1 MLKLC
6 SVKIMFSSVQ
16 SFSCVW
22 LFVTPWIAVCQ
33 ASMSITNSWSLLK
46 LMSIE
51 SVIPSNHLIL
61 RSDTIQPSHPPL
73 SPSPPAFNLSQH
85 QVLFNKSTFH
95 IRWPKKYCSFS
106 FSFSIKPSNEYSG
119 LIFFRI
125 NWFDLLAVQ
134 WTLKSLLQH
143 HSLKGSVLQ
152 CSAFFMIQ
160 LWHPQ
165 MTTGKTIALTRWA
178 FVSKVMSLVSNV
190 LSRFVIAFLPRNKC
204 L

>member
-1 MLKLC
+1 MPKQIPWQIILIFCCC
-6 SVKIMFSSVQ
+6 SVPDSLWPMDSS
-16 SFSCVW
+16 
-22 LFVTPWIAVCQ
+22 TPGFPVLYCSGVC
-33 ASMSITNSWSLLK
+33 
-46 LMSIE
+46 
-51 SVIPSNHLIL
+51 SNTWPL
-61 RSDTIQPSHPPL
+61 TWWCYPPSHPL
-73 SPSPPAFNLSQH
+73 SFPSPPALNLSQ

-95 IRWPKKYCSFS
+95 IRWPKYCSFS

-160 LWHPQ
+160 LWHQQ
-165 MTTGKTIALTRWA
+165 MTTGKTIALTRRA